1 MALVRATNP
10 DSAGQILYG
19 TNTLGLST
27 NATTALF
34 VDDRQRVGIGTRTPS
49 GTLDVANRGITTGS
63 MPAGSVLQVVNTY
76 YTTPTSQSVLLN
88 TITPITGLEASITP
102 TSTTSKIL
110 IFVRWFGEHGVDGSA
125 WDSVFGITR
134 NGTAIGL
141 PPPVAGGVNN
151 LGIHMTALSYYANDP
166 NSTPETTFYNYL
178 DSPGTTATVTY
189 RAYIQGTAQT
199 LYTNRTVGAT
209 LTANFERGTSSVTL
223 MEIAG

>member
-63 MPAGSVLQVVNTY
+63 MPAGSVIQVVNTY
-76 YTTPTSQSVLLN
+76 YTTPTSQSVTGGAIN
-88 TITPITGLEASITP
+88 NITGLEAIITP
-102 TSTTSKIL
+102 TATSSRIL
-110 IFVRWFGEHGVDGSA
+110 IFVRWFGEHGTYSA
-125 WDSVFGITR
+125 NWEGMFGITR

-141 PPPVAGGVNN
+141 PPQQGTNII
-151 LGIHMTALSYYANDP
+151 GITSSVLSHNAADQD
-166 NSTPETTFYNYL
+166 STPESVSYHYL
-178 DSPGTTATVTY
+178 DSPGTTSALTY
-189 RAYIQGTAQT
+189 RAYFIPQT
-199 LYTNRTVGAT
+199 TETLFTNRCVNPTT
-209 LTANFERGTSSVTL
+209 TASYERGTSSIML